1 MGSKH
6 HLTQAAE
13 VYYGAAR
20 YSRALTRNGR
30 PGVKTTQ
37 ELYWHNFGA
46 PATADPDGISVSA
59 TITAPASAV
68 IGGALAAGG
77 VATFD
82 VPRNVVGAW
91 TNAAVVTIV
100 GTDEYGSLMTEV
112 SASGTSHAGT
122 KAFKTITSITP
133 SVTITGATFGSGDV
147 LGLPYRVAANGLL
160 AARANNAIDAG
171 TFVPGVATD
180 PATGTTGDVRGTFDP
195 AVALNGS
202 NTVAVL
208 IKIHDPSTKVGAY
221 GVKQF
226 GSADNV

>member
-1 MGSKH
+1 MAKH
-6 HLTQAAE
+6 HLTQADQ
-13 VYYGAAR
+13 VYTGKAR
-20 YSRALTRNGR
+20 YSRAYARQGR
-30 PGVKTTQ
+30 PGVQITP
-37 ELYWHNFGA
+37 EIFWHNFGA
-46 PATADPDGISVSA
+46 PATADADGISASA

-68 IGGALAAGG
+68 IGGALASGG

-91 TNAAVVTIV
+91 TNTAVVTIV

-122 KAFKTITSITP
+122 KAFKTVTSITP
-133 SVTITGATFGSGDV
+133 SVTVTGATFGSGDV
-147 LGLPYRVAANGLL
+147 LGLPYRVPANGLL

-208 IKIHDPSTKVGAY
+208 IKVHDPSTKVGAF

-226 GSADNV
+226 GSADSA

>member
-1 MGSKH
+1 MGRDNISS
-6 HLTQAAE
+6 ADE
-13 VYYGAAR
+13 VYLGRATYAR
-20 YSRALTRNGR
+20 NQSGR
-30 PGVKTTQ
+30 PGARITP
-37 ELYWHNFGA
+37 ELFWHNFGA
-46 PATADPDGISVSA
+46 PAAAVSNGISASA

-68 IGGALAAGG
+68 IGGSLAAGG

-91 TNAAVVTIV
+91 TNTATVTIV
-100 GTDEYGSLMTEV
+100 GTDQYGSVITEV
-112 SASGTSHAGT
+112 SASGTSHTGT

-133 SVTITGATFGSGDV
+133 SVTVTGATFGSGDV
-147 LGLPYRVAANGLL
+147 LGLPYRVSANGLL

-171 TFVPGVATD
+171 TFVPAVTTD

-195 AVALNGS
+195 AVALNGT

-208 IKIHDPSTKVGAY
+208 IKIHDPNTKVGTY